1 MTDSSQT
8 WPSPEYEN
16 DQVNAISGVTE
27 FTNDVY
33 VYGKLYADVF
43 GSTTGDNSNI
53 DLGGSDLSVKNLFV
67 SGVSTFYGPVNMDY
81 LTVYQR
87 FNVGASGT
95 VFTAISTST
104 DYTTGNRVGIG
115 TTQPVTFFQ
124 VGVADTS
131 FVVTNDGLVGIGT
144 TQPDA
149 KFQVG
154 DNYFTITDN
163 GSVGIGTT
171 QPAVDFESKGTN
183 WLGNKCLTVRVD
195 PCRVG
200 IGTTLPDAKF
210 QVGYREKSIVFASDP
225 ITGVTS
231 VGIGTTQPY
240 SRVQVGAGDE
250 SVVISDDGVVGIGST
265 DPGNIPGYSSG
276 DGKLRLNVDGT
287 IKIDRNIIDSAN
299 SAGVNG
305 YYLNRD
311 GNGIR
316 WVQASPISLDGM
328 YVQDEGV
335 DLPTNGT
342 AQLFQWLNF
351 TQINSL
357 GLGVD
362 TLLPI
367 PDPANPTAIA
377 KIQTQDLWGHTNS
390 DNTSPIYRMTQVG
403 IKNSSPSYDLDITG
417 TLHATDN
424 VQFDSQLTVDG
435 NTLLKGTLTVN
446 QATDLDATLN
456 VDGATTLNSTLDV
469 DGATTLNSTLDVD
482 GATTL
487 NDTLDVDGATT
498 LNNTLDVDGLTTFND
513 TTDATSPNNASVQI
527 DGGLGIVKKLY
538 VGNDTIIEGT
548 TESTDK
554 DSGALIVD
562 GGAGIEKNVNIG
574 GALKVDSTTVS
585 TDCTT
590 GSGIFAGGVG
600 IQGDLNV
607 CGDEHIFGTTESTD
621 KDTGALVVEGGVGI
635 EKKLNVGGVAKVWDQ
650 TDASDK
656 DTGALIVEGG
666 VGIEKKLFVGDD
678 AKILGTTESSD
689 KDTGALVVEG
699 GVGIEKKLF
708 VGDDAK
714 ILGTTESTDKDTGAL
729 VVEGGVGIEKKLNV
743 GDDAKIFGTTE
754 STDKDTGALIVE
766 GGVGIEK
773 KLNVGDDAKIWGDTQ
788 SDDKD
793 TGALVVEGGVGI
805 EKNLNVGQNTKLEGT
820 LELENQII
828 DYFNNN
834 GVGICKT
841 DYRLSSFNDGVG
853 AGVSW
858 RPSGVQTKRTIWVT
872 KNGCDTNSGLLEGD
886 AKHTVGA
893 AAAIAQEGDTIKVR
907 SGIYVENNPIGLRTD
922 VAVSGED
929 LRLVTLIP
937 KNTNKDFFHVRRG
950 CLVENLSFSGETLA
964 TTHVGCGAVAFP
976 PTLASVNAGTDFQAV
991 DGYTSLGPANEGS
1004 TGRYKS
1010 PYVRNCTNFMTA
1022 SVGMKINGDHCD
1034 ANFSGTNNLGQD
1046 IKSMVCDSF
1055 TQYNESGI
1063 GVSLTNNAYAQLV
1076 SIFTIGCDKG
1086 IYCDTGGQCDLT
1098 NSNSSFGNYGLYSNG
1113 YGSVE
1118 FDGTM
1123 KTTSSAESDVFEVN
1137 NVRDF
1142 NTPRQPRTPFDGQGV
1157 YFHINLTDFEET
1169 PATGTISQP
1178 LQLVRSLKITN
1189 GGNPGEYSSSAPPII
1204 TVDQEPLGPEGILPE
1219 FSPNVSAAGT
1229 ITSIDVINSGRNYL
1243 PSTGTGPTQN
1253 ITVSIPGSATAD
1265 VDTDPILY
1273 TVSEATSHD
1282 NVGLSTITMNEFIP
1296 YEVKIGT
1303 KVELVRLSRIITSS
1317 HSFEYIGAGVDLNT
1331 ANPFQGGKPI
1341 PEQEVVAINGGQCP
1355 FTSTDQ
1361 KGNFRIGDGLTIDQ
1375 TTSTIRGRDF
1385 NRAIQAQLTPLI
1397 LALR

>member
-1 MTDSSQT
+1 MTDTSET

-16 DQVNAISGVTE
+16 DKVNAISGVTE

-43 GSTTGDNSNI
+43 GSTTGDANL
-53 DLGGSDLSVKNLFV
+53 DLSGSDLSINNLLV
-67 SGVSTFYGPVNMDY
+67 SGVSTFYGPVDMDY

-104 DYTTGNRVGIG
+104 EYTTGNRVGIG

-131 FVVTNDGLVGIGT
+131 FIVTKDGLVGIGT
-144 TQPDA
+144 TQPDG

-154 DNYFTITDN
+154 DNYFTITDK
-163 GSVGIGTT
+163 GGIGIGTT
-171 QPAVDFESKGTN
+171 QPDGKFQIGDE
-183 WLGNKCLTVRVD
+183 CLTVRID

-210 QVGYREKSIVFASDP
+210 QVGYREKSIAFASDP

-240 SRVQVGAGDE
+240 QRLQVGERDD
-250 SVVISDDGVVGIGST
+250 SFVVTETGIVGIGST
-265 DPGNIPGYSSG
+265 DPGNIPGYSSSEG
-276 DGKLRLNVDGT
+276 ELRLNVEGT
-287 IKIDRNIIDSAN
+287 VKIDRNIIDSAD
-299 SAGVNG
+299 SIGANG

-311 GNGIR
+311 GRGIR

-335 DLPTNGT
+335 DLPTGGT

-351 TQINSL
+351 TQINSQGTGIDNL
-357 GLGVD
+357 I
-362 TLLPI
+362 PI

-377 KIQTQDLWGHTNS
+377 KIQTQDFWGYTGS
-390 DNTSPIYRMTQVG
+390 DIYRMTKVG

-417 TLHATDN
+417 TLHATQD
-424 VQFDSQLTVDG
+424 VQFDAQLTVDG

-446 QATDLDATLN
+446 QATDLDSTLN

-469 DGATTLNSTLDVD
+469 DGGTTLNS
-482 GATTL
+482 
-487 NDTLDVDGATT
+487 TLDVDGATT
-498 LNNTLDVDGLTTFND
+498 LNNTLDVDGQATFND
-513 TTDATSPNNASVQI
+513 GTDSSSPTTGSVQI

-538 VGNDTIIEGT
+538 VGNDATIQGT
-548 TESTDK
+548 TESTTK
-554 DSGALIVD
+554 DTGALIVE

-607 CGDEHIFGTTESTD
+607 CGDEHIFGTTESTT
-621 KDTGALVVEGGVGI
+621 KDTGALIVEGGVGI
-635 EKKLNVGGVAKVWDQ
+635 EKKLNVGGITKVWDQ
-650 TDASDK
+650 TDTTSK

-666 VGIEKKLFVGDD
+666 VGIEKKLFVG
-678 AKILGTTESSD
+678 SD
-689 KDTGALVVEG
+689 
-699 GVGIEKKLF
+699 
-708 VGDDAK
+708 
-714 ILGTTESTDKDTGAL
+714 TESTT
-729 VVEGGVGIEKKLNV
+729 
-743 GDDAKIFGTTE
+743 
-754 STDKDTGALIVE
+754 KDTGALIVE

-773 KLNVGDDAKIWGDTQ
+773 KLNVGDDAKIWGNTESDDKDTGALVVDGGVGIEKKLNVGDDAKIWGNTQ

-805 EKNLNVGQNTKLEGT
+805 ERNLNVGENTKLIGT
-820 LELENQII
+820 LELENHII

-841 DYRLSSFNDGVG
+841 DYRLSSFNVGGVG

-886 AKHTVGA
+886 AKHTIGA
-893 AAAIAQEGDTIKVR
+893 AAEIAQEGDTIKVR
-907 SGIYVENNPIGLRTD
+907 SGIYVEDNPIGLRND

-976 PTLASVNAGTDFQAV
+976 PTQASINAGTDFQAV
-991 DGYTSLGPANEGS
+991 NGYTSVGPANEGAS
-1004 TGRYKS
+1004 GRWKS

-1022 SVGMKINGDHCD
+1022 SVGMKINGDHAN

-1098 NSNSSFGNYGLYSNG
+1098 NSNSSFGNFGLFSNG

-1118 FDGTM
+1118 FDGVM
-1123 KTTSSAESDVFEVN
+1123 QTTSIAESDVFEVT

-1142 NTPRQPRTPFDGQGV
+1142 NSPRQFRTPFDGQGV
-1157 YFHINLTDFEET
+1157 YFHLDMNDFEDT
-1169 PATGTISQP
+1169 PATATITQP

-1189 GGNPGEYSSSAPPII
+1189 GGNTGEYSASAPPII
-1204 TVDQEPLGPEGILPE
+1204 TVDQGPLGPEGILPE

-1243 PSTGTGPTQN
+1243 PTQN
-1253 ITVSIPGSATAD
+1253 ITITIPGSATAD

-1273 TVSEATSHD
+1273 TVSEATGHD
-1282 NVGLSTITMNEFIP
+1282 NVGFTAITMNEFIP
-1296 YEVKIGT
+1296 YEVKAGT

-1341 PEQEVVAINGGQCP
+1341 PENEVVAINGGQCP

>member
-1 MTDSSQT
+1 MTDTSET

-16 DQVNAISGVTE
+16 DKVNAISGVTE

-53 DLGGSDLSVKNLFV
+53 DLGGSDLSLKNLFV

-154 DNYFTITDN
+154 DNYFTITEN
-163 GSVGIGTT
+163 GNVGIGTT
-171 QPAVDFESKGTN
+171 RPAVDFESKGTN

-210 QVGYREKSIVFASDP
+210 QVGFREKSIVFASDS

-240 SRVQVGAGDE
+240 SRVQVGTGNE
-250 SVVISDDGVVGIGST
+250 SVVVSDDGVVGIGST
-265 DPGNIPGYSSG
+265 DPGNIPGYGSG
-276 DGKLRLNVDGT
+276 DGKIRLNVEGT
-287 IKIDRNIIDSAN
+287 VKIDRNIIDSAD
-299 SAGVNG
+299 SPGANG
-305 YYLNRD
+305 YYLARD

-316 WVQASPISLDGM
+316 WQQASPVSLDGM
-328 YVQDEGV
+328 YVQDEHV
-335 DLPTNGT
+335 DLPLGGT

-351 TQINSL
+351 VQTNSL
-357 GLGVD
+357 GLGTD
-362 TLLPI
+362 TIIPI
-367 PDPANPTAIA
+367 PDPNNPTAIA
-377 KIQTQDLWGHTNS
+377 RIQSQDLWGYTNS
-390 DNTSPIYRMTQVG
+390 ANDSPIYRDTKVG
-403 IKNSSPSYDLDITG
+403 IKNSTPDRDLDIDG
-417 TLHATDN
+417 TLRATQD
-424 VQFDSQLTVDG
+424 VDFDAKLDVDG
-435 NTLLKGTLTVN
+435 
-446 QATDLDATLN
+446 ATTLN
-456 VDGATTLNSTLDV
+456 LTLDVDGATTLNDILDFDGATTLNSTLDV
-469 DGATTLNSTLDVD
+469 DGLA
-482 GATTL
+482 
-487 NDTLDVDGATT
+487 
-498 LNNTLDVDGLTTFND
+498 TFND
-513 TTDATSPNNASVQI
+513 ATDATSTLNASVQI
-527 DGGLGIVKKLY
+527 DGGVGIVKKLY
-538 VGNDTIIEGT
+538 VGDDTKILGQ
-548 TESTDK
+548 TESD
-554 DSGALIVD
+554 
-562 GGAGIEKNVNIG
+562 
-574 GALKVDSTTVS
+574 
-585 TDCTT
+585 
-590 GSGIFAGGVG
+590 
-600 IQGDLNV
+600 
-607 CGDEHIFGTTESTD
+607 D

-635 EKKLNVGGVAKVWDQ
+635 EKKLNVGGITKVWNQ
-650 TDASDK
+650 TDATNK

-666 VGIEKKLFVGDD
+666 VGIEKKLFVGSDTD
-678 AKILGTTESSD
+678 ATNKDTGALVVEGGVGIEKKLFVGSDTDASD

-714 ILGTTESTDKDTGAL
+714 ILGNTESDDKDTGALVVEGGVGIEKKLNVGDDAKIWGDTESDDKDTGAL

-743 GDDAKIFGTTE
+743 GDDAKIFG
-754 STDKDTGALIVE
+754 I
-766 GGVGIEK
+766 
-773 KLNVGDDAKIWGDTQ
+773 TQ
-788 SDDKD
+788 SADKD
-793 TGALVVEGGVGI
+793 TGALVVDGGVGI
-805 EKNLNVGQNTKLEGT
+805 EKNLNVGENTKLIGT
-820 LELENQII
+820 LELESKII

-841 DYRLSSFNDGVG
+841 DYRLSSFDVGGVG

-893 AAAIAQEGDTIKVR
+893 AAAIAQEGDTIKIR
-907 SGIYVENNPIGLRTD
+907 SGIYVEENPIGLRTD
-922 VAVSGED
+922 VAISGED

-937 KNTNKDFFHVRRG
+937 KNTDKDFIHVRRG
-950 CLVENLSFSGETLA
+950 CLVENLSFAGETLA
-964 TTHVGCGAVAFP
+964 TTHVGCAAVAFP
-976 PTLASVNAGTDFQAV
+976 PTLASINAGTDFQAV
-991 DGYTSLGPANEGS
+991 NGYTPIGPANEGAA
-1004 TGRYKS
+1004 GRWKS
-1010 PYVRNCTNFMTA
+1010 PYIRNCTNFMTA
-1022 SVGMKINGDHCD
+1022 SVGMKINGNHAD

-1098 NSNSSFGNYGLYSNG
+1098 NSNSSFGNFGLFSNG

-1123 KTTSSAESDVFEVN
+1123 KTTSSAESDIFEVN
-1137 NVRDF
+1137 TVRDF
-1142 NTPRQPRTPFDGQGV
+1142 NTPRQFRTPFDGQGV
-1157 YFHINLTDFEET
+1157 YFHINLSDFQDT
-1169 PATGTISQP
+1169 PASGTISQP

-1204 TVDQEPLGPEGILPE
+1204 SIDQEPLGPEGILPE

-1243 PSTGTGPTQN
+1243 PSTGTGPLQN
-1253 ITVSIPGSATAD
+1253 ITVSIPGSATAT

-1273 TVSEATSHD
+1273 TVSESTSHD
-1282 NVGLSTITMNEFIP
+1282 NVGLCTITMNEFIP
-1296 YEVKIGT
+1296 YEIKVGT
-1303 KVELVRLSRIITSS
+1303 KVEMVRLSRIITSS

-1341 PEQEVVAINGGQCP
+1341 PENEVVAINGGQCP

>member
-1 MTDSSQT
+1 MTDTSET

-16 DQVNAISGVTE
+16 DKVNAISGVTE

-43 GSTTGDNSNI
+43 GSTTGDSSNI
-53 DLGGSDLSVKNLFV
+53 DLGGSDLSLKNLFV

-154 DNYFTITDN
+154 DNYFTITEN
-163 GSVGIGTT
+163 GNVGIGTT
-171 QPAVDFESKGTN
+171 RPAVNFESRGTN
-183 WLGNKCLTVRVD
+183 WLGNKCLTVTVD

-200 IGTTLPDAKF
+200 IGTTQPDAKF
-210 QVGYREKSIVFASDP
+210 QVGFREKSIVFASDS

-240 SRVQVGAGDE
+240 SRVQVGTGNE
-250 SVVISDDGVVGIGST
+250 SVVVSDDGVVGIGST
-265 DPGNIPGYSSG
+265 DPGNIPGYGSG
-276 DGKLRLNVDGT
+276 DGKIRLNVEGT
-287 IKIDRNIIDSAN
+287 VKIDRNIIDSAD
-299 SAGVNG
+299 SPGANG
-305 YYLNRD
+305 YYLARD

-316 WVQASPISLDGM
+316 WQQASPVSLDGM
-328 YVQDEGV
+328 YVQDEHV
-335 DLPTNGT
+335 DLPLGGT

-351 TQINSL
+351 VQTNSL
-357 GLGVD
+357 GLGTD
-362 TLLPI
+362 TIIPI
-367 PDPANPTAIA
+367 PDPNNPTAIA
-377 KIQTQDLWGHTNS
+377 RIQSQDLWGYTNS
-390 DNTSPIYRMTQVG
+390 ANDSPIYRDTKVG
-403 IKNSSPSYDLDITG
+403 IKNSTPDRDLDIDG
-417 TLHATDN
+417 TLRATQD
-424 VQFDSQLTVDG
+424 VDFDA
-435 NTLLKGTLTVN
+435 K
-446 QATDLDATLN
+446 LD
-456 VDGATTLNSTLDV
+456 VDGATTLNLTLDVDGATTLNDILDV

-482 GATTL
+482 GLA
-487 NDTLDVDGATT
+487 
-498 LNNTLDVDGLTTFND
+498 TFND
-513 TTDATSPNNASVQI
+513 ATDATSTLNASVQI
-527 DGGLGIVKKLY
+527 DGGVGIVKKLY
-538 VGNDTIIEGT
+538 VGDDTKILGQ
-548 TESTDK
+548 TESD
-554 DSGALIVD
+554 
-562 GGAGIEKNVNIG
+562 
-574 GALKVDSTTVS
+574 
-585 TDCTT
+585 
-590 GSGIFAGGVG
+590 
-600 IQGDLNV
+600 
-607 CGDEHIFGTTESTD
+607 D

-635 EKKLNVGGVAKVWDQ
+635 EKKLNVG
-650 TDASDK
+650 
-656 DTGALIVEGG
+656 
-666 VGIEKKLFVGDD
+666 DD
-678 AKILGTTESSD
+678 AKIWGHTESD
-689 KDTGALVVEG
+689 
-699 GVGIEKKLF
+699 
-708 VGDDAK
+708 
-714 ILGTTESTDKDTGAL
+714 DKDTGAL

-743 GDDAKIFGTTE
+743 GDDAKIFG
-754 STDKDTGALIVE
+754 I
-766 GGVGIEK
+766 
-773 KLNVGDDAKIWGDTQ
+773 TQ
-788 SDDKD
+788 SEDKD
-793 TGALVVEGGVGI
+793 TGALVVDGGVGI
-805 EKNLNVGQNTKLEGT
+805 EKNLNVGENTKLIGT
-820 LELENQII
+820 LELESKII

-841 DYRLSSFNDGVG
+841 DYRLSSFDVGGVG

-893 AAAIAQEGDTIKVR
+893 AAAIAQEGDTIKIR
-907 SGIYVENNPIGLRTD
+907 SGIYVEENPIGLRTD
-922 VAVSGED
+922 VAISGED

-937 KNTNKDFFHVRRG
+937 KNTDKDFIHVRRG
-950 CLVENLSFSGETLA
+950 CLVENLSFAGETLA
-964 TTHVGCGAVAFP
+964 TTHVGCAAVAFP
-976 PTLASVNAGTDFQAV
+976 PTLASINAGTDFQAV
-991 DGYTSLGPANEGS
+991 NGYTPLGPANEGAA
-1004 TGRYKS
+1004 GRWKS
-1010 PYVRNCTNFMTA
+1010 PYIRNCTNFMTA
-1022 SVGMKINGDHCD
+1022 SVGMKINGNHAD

-1098 NSNSSFGNYGLYSNG
+1098 NSNSSFGNFGLFSNG

-1123 KTTSSAESDVFEVN
+1123 KTTSSAESDIFEVN
-1137 NVRDF
+1137 TVRDF
-1142 NTPRQPRTPFDGQGV
+1142 NTPRQFRTPFDGQGV
-1157 YFHINLTDFEET
+1157 YFHINLSDFQDT
-1169 PATGTISQP
+1169 PASGTISQP

-1204 TVDQEPLGPEGILPE
+1204 SVDQEPLGPEGILPE

-1243 PSTGTGPTQN
+1243 PSTGTGPLQN
-1253 ITVSIPGSATAD
+1253 ITVSIPGSATAT

-1273 TVSEATSHD
+1273 TVSESTSHD
-1282 NVGLSTITMNEFIP
+1282 NVGLCTITMNEFIP
-1296 YEVKIGT
+1296 YEIKVGT
-1303 KVELVRLSRIITSS
+1303 KVEMVRLSRIITSS

-1341 PEQEVVAINGGQCP
+1341 PENEVVAINGGQCP

>member
-43 GSTTGDNSNI
+43 GSTTGDSSNI
-53 DLGGSDLSVKNLFV
+53 DLGGSDLSLKNLFV

-154 DNYFTITDN
+154 DNYFTITEN
-163 GSVGIGTT
+163 GNVGIGTT
-171 QPAVDFESKGTN
+171 RPAVDFESKGTN

-210 QVGYREKSIVFASDP
+210 QVGFREKSIVFASDS

-240 SRVQVGAGDE
+240 SRVQVGTGNE
-250 SVVISDDGVVGIGST
+250 SVVVSDDGVVGIGST
-265 DPGNIPGYSSG
+265 DPGNIPGYGSG
-276 DGKLRLNVDGT
+276 DGKIRLNVEGT
-287 IKIDRNIIDSAN
+287 VKIDRNIIDSAD
-299 SAGVNG
+299 SPGANG
-305 YYLNRD
+305 YYLARD

-316 WVQASPISLDGM
+316 WQQASPVSLDGM
-328 YVQDEGV
+328 YVQDEHV
-335 DLPTNGT
+335 DLPLGGT

-351 TQINSL
+351 VQTNSL
-357 GLGVD
+357 GLGTD
-362 TLLPI
+362 TIIPI
-367 PDPANPTAIA
+367 PDPNNPTAIA
-377 KIQTQDLWGHTNS
+377 RIQSQDLWGYTNS
-390 DNTSPIYRMTQVG
+390 ANDSPIYRDTKVG
-403 IKNSSPSYDLDITG
+403 IKNSTPDRDLDIDG
-417 TLHATDN
+417 TLRATQD
-424 VQFDSQLTVDG
+424 VDFDA
-435 NTLLKGTLTVN
+435 K
-446 QATDLDATLN
+446 LD
-456 VDGATTLNSTLDV
+456 VDGATTLNLTLDVDGATTLNDILDV

-482 GATTL
+482 GLA
-487 NDTLDVDGATT
+487 
-498 LNNTLDVDGLTTFND
+498 TFND
-513 TTDATSPNNASVQI
+513 ATDATSTLNASVQI
-527 DGGLGIVKKLY
+527 DGGVGIVKKLY
-538 VGNDTIIEGT
+538 VGDDTKILGQ
-548 TESTDK
+548 TESD
-554 DSGALIVD
+554 
-562 GGAGIEKNVNIG
+562 N
-574 GALKVDSTTVS
+574 
-585 TDCTT
+585 
-590 GSGIFAGGVG
+590 
-600 IQGDLNV
+600 
-607 CGDEHIFGTTESTD
+607 

-635 EKKLNVGGVAKVWDQ
+635 EKKLNVGGITKVWDQ
-650 TDASDK
+650 TDATNK

-666 VGIEKKLFVGDD
+666 VGIEKKLFVGSDTD
-678 AKILGTTESSD
+678 ATNKDTGALVVEGGVGIEKKLFVGSDTDASD

-714 ILGTTESTDKDTGAL
+714 ILGQTESDDKDTGALVVEGGVGIEKKLNVGDDAKIWGDTESDDKDTGAL

-743 GDDAKIFGTTE
+743 GDDAKIFG
-754 STDKDTGALIVE
+754 I
-766 GGVGIEK
+766 
-773 KLNVGDDAKIWGDTQ
+773 TQ
-788 SDDKD
+788 SADKD
-793 TGALVVEGGVGI
+793 TGALVVDGGVGI
-805 EKNLNVGQNTKLEGT
+805 EKNLNVGENTKLIGT
-820 LELENQII
+820 LELESKII

-841 DYRLSSFNDGVG
+841 DYRLSSFDVGGVG

-893 AAAIAQEGDTIKVR
+893 AAAIAQEGDTIKIR
-907 SGIYVENNPIGLRTD
+907 SGIYVEENPIGLRTD
-922 VAVSGED
+922 VAISGED

-937 KNTNKDFFHVRRG
+937 KNTDKDFIHVRRG
-950 CLVENLSFSGETLA
+950 CLVENLSFAGETLA
-964 TTHVGCGAVAFP
+964 TTHVGCAAVAFP
-976 PTLASVNAGTDFQAV
+976 PTLASINAGTDFQAV
-991 DGYTSLGPANEGS
+991 NGYTPVGPANEGAA
-1004 TGRYKS
+1004 GRWKS
-1010 PYVRNCTNFMTA
+1010 PYIRNCTNFMTA
-1022 SVGMKINGDHCD
+1022 SVGMKINGDHAD

-1098 NSNSSFGNYGLYSNG
+1098 NSNSSFGNFGLFSNG

-1123 KTTSSAESDVFEVN
+1123 KTTSSAESDIFEVN
-1137 NVRDF
+1137 TVRDF
-1142 NTPRQPRTPFDGQGV
+1142 NTPRQFRTPFDGQGV
-1157 YFHINLTDFEET
+1157 YFHINLSDFQDT
-1169 PATGTISQP
+1169 PASGTISQP

-1204 TVDQEPLGPEGILPE
+1204 SVDQEPLGPEGILPE

-1243 PSTGTGPTQN
+1243 PSTGTGPLQN
-1253 ITVSIPGSATAD
+1253 ITVSIPGSATAT

-1273 TVSEATSHD
+1273 TVSESTSHD
-1282 NVGLSTITMNEFIP
+1282 NVGLCTITMNEFIP
-1296 YEVKIGT
+1296 YEIKIGT
-1303 KVELVRLSRIITSS
+1303 KVEMVRLSRIITSS

-1341 PEQEVVAINGGQCP
+1341 PENEVVAINGGQCP

-1397 LALR
+1397 LALK

>member
-1 MTDSSQT
+1 MTDTSET

-16 DQVNAISGVTE
+16 DKVNAISGVTE

-43 GSTTGDNSNI
+43 GSTTGDANL
-53 DLGGSDLSVKNLFV
+53 DLSGSDLSINNLLV
-67 SGVSTFYGPVNMDY
+67 SGVSTFYGPVDMDY

-104 DYTTGNRVGIG
+104 EYTTGNRVGIG

-144 TQPDA
+144 TQPDG

-154 DNYFTITDN
+154 DNYFTITDK
-163 GSVGIGTT
+163 GGIGIGTT
-171 QPAVDFESKGTN
+171 QPDGKFQIGDE
-183 WLGNKCLTVRVD
+183 CLTVRVD

-210 QVGYREKSIVFASDP
+210 QVGYREKSIAFASDP

-240 SRVQVGAGDE
+240 QRLQVGERDD
-250 SVVISDDGVVGIGST
+250 SFVVTETGIVGIGST
-265 DPGNIPGYSSG
+265 DPGNIPGYSSSEG
-276 DGKLRLNVDGT
+276 ELRLNVEGT
-287 IKIDRNIIDSAN
+287 VKIDRNIIDSAD
-299 SAGVNG
+299 SIGANG

-311 GNGIR
+311 GRGIR

-328 YVQDEGV
+328 FVQDEGV
-335 DLPTNGT
+335 DLPVGGT

-351 TQINSL
+351 TQINSQGTGIDNL
-357 GLGVD
+357 I
-362 TLLPI
+362 PI

-377 KIQTQDLWGHTNS
+377 KIQTQDFWGYTGS
-390 DNTSPIYRMTQVG
+390 DIYRMTKVG

-417 TLHATDN
+417 TLHATQD
-424 VQFDSQLTVDG
+424 VQFDAQLTVDG

-446 QATDLDATLN
+446 QATDLDSTLN

-482 GATTL
+482 GGTTL
-487 NDTLDVDGATT
+487 NSTLDVDGATT
-498 LNNTLDVDGLTTFND
+498 LNNTLDVDGQATFND
-513 TTDATSPNNASVQI
+513 GTDSSSPTTGSVQI

-538 VGNDTIIEGT
+538 VGNDATIQGT
-548 TESTDK
+548 TESTTK
-554 DSGALIVD
+554 DTGALVVE

-607 CGDEHIFGTTESTD
+607 CGDEHIFGTTESTT
-621 KDTGALVVEGGVGI
+621 KDTGALIVEGGVGI
-635 EKKLNVGGVAKVWDQ
+635 EKKLNVGGITKVWDQ
-650 TDASDK
+650 TDTTSK

-666 VGIEKKLFVGDD
+666 VGIEKKLFVGSDTD
-678 AKILGTTESSD
+678 TTS

-708 VGDDAK
+708 VGSD
-714 ILGTTESTDKDTGAL
+714 TESTT
-729 VVEGGVGIEKKLNV
+729 
-743 GDDAKIFGTTE
+743 
-754 STDKDTGALIVE
+754 KDTGALIVE

-773 KLNVGDDAKIWGDTQ
+773 KLNVGDDAKIWGNTESDDKDTGALVVDGGVGIEKKLNVGDDAKIWGNTQ

-805 EKNLNVGQNTKLEGT
+805 ERNLNVGENTKLIGT
-820 LELENQII
+820 LELENHII

-841 DYRLSSFNDGVG
+841 DYRLSSFNVGGVG

-886 AKHTVGA
+886 AKHTIGA
-893 AAAIAQEGDTIKVR
+893 AAEIAQEGDTIKVR
-907 SGIYVENNPIGLRTD
+907 SGIYVEDNPIGLRND

-976 PTLASVNAGTDFQAV
+976 PTQASINAGTDFQAV
-991 DGYTSLGPANEGS
+991 NGYTSVGPANEGAS
-1004 TGRYKS
+1004 GRWKS

-1022 SVGMKINGDHCD
+1022 SVGMKINGDHAN

-1098 NSNSSFGNYGLYSNG
+1098 NSNSSFGNFGLFSNG
-1113 YGSVE
+1113 YGAVE
-1118 FDGTM
+1118 FDGVM
-1123 KTTSSAESDVFEVN
+1123 QTTSIAESDVFEVT

-1142 NTPRQPRTPFDGQGV
+1142 NSPRQFRTPFDGQGV
-1157 YFHINLTDFEET
+1157 YFHLDMNDFEDT
-1169 PATGTISQP
+1169 PATGTITQP
-1178 LQLVRSLKITN
+1178 LELVRSLKITN

-1204 TVDQEPLGPEGILPE
+1204 TISEGPLGPEGILPE

-1243 PSTGTGPTQN
+1243 PTQN
-1253 ITVSIPGSATAD
+1253 LILNIPGSATAD
-1265 VDTDPILY
+1265 IDMDPILY
-1273 TVSEATSHD
+1273 TVSEATGHD
-1282 NVGLSTITMNEFIP
+1282 NVGFTAITMNEFIP
-1296 YEVKIGT
+1296 YEVKLGT

-1341 PEQEVVAINGGQCP
+1341 PENEVVAINGGQCP